1 MAQFVPCHLDDG
13 QVVHVNMD
21 HAVTLWPRT
30 DQPGTLIKFV
40 TGETLAV
47 TTSRSEVTLGRTAAQ
62 KTEDQA
68 LWTVIR
74 HRTKA
79 IS

>member
-13 QVVHVNMD
+13 QVVYVNMD
-21 HAVTLWPRT
+21 HAVTLWPRA
-30 DQPGTLIKFV
+30 DRPGTLIKFV
-40 TGETLAV
+40 TGDTLAV
-47 TTSRSEVTLGRTAAQ
+47 TTPRSQVALNRTAAQ

-74 HRTKA
+74 HRSKPV
-79 IS
+79 S